1 MKQDAFQA
9 ALAGGRGGV
18 GECKDTLVF
27 TRVGTAN
34 ATSLVT
40 RFFILDRFLA
50 MWHKETV
57 MKKLC
62 LALVLLTGISSAW
75 AAGSAVQ
82 LGTFREADYAHRMV
96 ANAALVGVPA
106 SVKETKA
113 ADGTPMY
120 HVRTPR
126 MERQQA
132 EQTVERLRKNQID
145 DCLILDN

>member
-50 MWHKETV
+50 LWHKETV

-62 LALVLLTGISSAW
+62 LALVLLTG
-75 AAGSAVQ
+75 SAVQ
-82 LGTFREADYAHRMV
+82 LGTFRESDYAQRMV
-96 ANAALVGVPA
+96 ANAALAGVPA
-106 SVKETKA
+106 SVKETKS

>member
-1 MKQDAFQA
+1 
-9 ALAGGRGGV
+9 
-18 GECKDTLVF
+18 
-27 TRVGTAN
+27 
-34 ATSLVT
+34 
-40 RFFILDRFLA
+40 

-96 ANAALVGVPA
+96 ANAALAGVPA
-106 SVKETKA
+106 SVKETKM
-113 ADGTPMY
+113 ADGTPIY

-126 MERQQA
+126 MEERQQA

>member
-1 MKQDAFQA
+1 M
-9 ALAGGRGGV
+9 
-18 GECKDTLVF
+18 
-27 TRVGTAN
+27 TAIN
-34 ATSLVT
+34 
-40 RFFILDRFLA
+40 
-50 MWHKETV
+50 
-57 MKKLC
+57 
-62 LALVLLTGISSAW
+62 GAW

-82 LGTFREADYAHRMV
+82 LGTFRESDYAQRMV
-96 ANAALVGVPA
+96 ANAALAGVPA
-106 SVKETKA
+106 SVKETKS